1 MLSSGW
7 RHGKGQSCDCN
18 VFVCACQLSEMLCG
32 LSQNLR
38 KQYSQA
44 ADYTV
49 HTDAHTYTCACLN
62 MHHPALHLG
71 ADVGHIFLSAG
82 YRRAVHRALD
92 IACRLCGE
100 DQGDFPKRCD
110 CLSRLFFYLAL
121 WKNKKPLVTQ
131 PKPPTSTSV
140 LGLMPKGVTS
150 PNSSLLRDAPG
161 CHLLTV
167 MRGGNDINA
176 HWLMNG

>member
-1 MLSSGW
+1 MLSSGSH
-7 RHGKGQSCDCN
+7 HGKGQSCDCS
-18 VFVCACQLSEMLCG
+18 VFLCACQLSEMLCG

-49 HTDAHTYTCACLN
+49 HMDVHAYTCACLN
-62 MHHPALHLG
+62 MHPPALHLG
-71 ADVGHIFLSAG
+71 ADVGHLFLSAG

-100 DQGDFPKRCD
+100 DQGDFSKRCD
-110 CLSRLFFYLAL
+110 CLIQIVLLFGSLEEQETTCHTAKASHQHFCSWAYAQRSY
-121 WKNKKPLVTQ
+121 KSKQFPLT
-131 PKPPTSTSV
+131 
-140 LGLMPKGVTS
+140 
-150 PNSSLLRDAPG
+150 DAPG

-176 HWLMNG
+176 HWLMSG